1 MEIGTKK
8 KKMIYLVSNFS
19 EQMVNDYLE
28 EKDQE
33 LFESL
38 ISDYKRENKGI
49 ILGHDISDL
58 TELEEKLKSEDYV
71 ISCYIKS
78 VALRNELKRLFG
90 IDMQF
95 SKSLVSKDPGDML
108 FTVNVINLPKLYE
121 YKEDVLPEGSKLKI
135 KKWWIVEN

>member
-1 MEIGTKK
+1 METKK
-8 KKMIYLVSNFS
+8 KRMIHLVSNFS

-95 SKSLVSKDPGDML
+95 SKSLVSMDPGDVL